1 MLEQCHWVL
10 PINGIKM
17 WKRSSSKIRCVLPTH
32 LGDGKFLSII
42 GITLCTKDLRWY
54 WLGYIWFWGHWPSG
68 RHSMHF
74 DLSQDEVNDKN
85 MMSGEVTRRTSDT
98 DKVTNMVHSALLEC
112 RVKSEKFAQNLNSV
126 YSSFSRSKSVQF
138 ISTQLTEN

>member
-1 MLEQCHWVL
+1 
-10 PINGIKM
+10 
-17 WKRSSSKIRCVLPTH
+17 
-32 LGDGKFLSII
+32 
-42 GITLCTKDLRWY
+42 
-54 WLGYIWFWGHWPSG
+54 
-68 RHSMHF
+68 MHF

-98 DKVTNMVHSALLEC
+98 DKVTNMVHFALLEC